1 MDIDIL
7 SAAEEI
13 LGPAVRVE
21 RHRDWA
27 VFWCPFHND
36 SDRAGRGGQ
45 PNFGVHLTEGYWKC
59 LRCGASG
66 GSLKSLSYKLGVV
79 PKGDANWKQPV
90 SAAPPIRPERPP
102 TQVERLD
109 EAMAEARATVQRSPA
124 WGYLAERGLR
134 PHTSLV
140 YGLGYGQPF
149 PTVHPEVLQ
158 AAEQSLML
166 RRDGSWLGAG
176 GVVYADP
183 PTHPAVLNVRYIP
196 AEQLPKGTRRF
207 TPKKN
212 HKTWGR
218 RVQPLGAWRITDRTR
233 TLVVLEGLFDMLVT
247 AQKLHEL
254 GRETDTVPI
263 YTNGASPSAKMLAW
277 FSEHTR
283 YEYILI
289 RDPDQAGQEWEESIS
304 AAIRHGGAPRHCLC
318 PPDTLDPDEAIL
330 SGWWPSVI

>member
-27 VFWCPFHND
+27 TFWCPFHND
-36 SDRAGRGGQ
+36 SDRAGQGGH

-66 GSLKSLSYKLGVV
+66 GSLKSLSYKLGV
-79 PKGDANWKQPV
+79 NWKPPV
-90 SAAPPIRPERPP
+90 SAAPPTRPERPP

-109 EAMAEARATVQRSPA
+109 EAMAEARANVQRSPA

-134 PHTSLV
+134 PYTSLV
-140 YGLGYGQPF
+140 YGLGYGQPV
-149 PTVHPEVLQ
+149 PAVHPGRHSSGQSVPD
-158 AAEQSLML
+158 AAPGRHLAVG
-166 RRDGSWLGAG
+166 RWG
-176 GVVYADP
+176 GVCRPADTP
-183 PTHPAVLNVRYIP
+183 NRPERALYPRRATAQRHAPLHPEEEPQDLGP
-196 AEQLPKGTRRF
+196 ACAAAGSLAHHRK
-207 TPKKN
+207 
-212 HKTWGR
+212 
-218 RVQPLGAWRITDRTR
+218 TR

-254 GRETDTVPI
+254 GRETDTVAI
-263 YTNGASPSAKMLAW
+263 YTNGASPSAKMLDW
-277 FSEHTR
+277 FSRHNR

-289 RDPDQAGQEWEESIS
+289 RDPDKAGQEWEESVS
-304 AAIRHGGAPRHCLC
+304 AAIRHGGAPIHCLC

-330 SGWWPSVI
+330 SGWWPSII

>member
-1 MDIDIL
+1 MDVDIL

-27 VFWCPFHND
+27 IFWCPFHND
-36 SDRAGRGGQ
+36 SDRAGRGGH
-45 PNFGVHLTEGYWKC
+45 PNFGVHLRDGYWKC

-66 GSLKSLSYKLGVV
+66 GSLKSLSYKLGI
-79 PKGDANWKQPV
+79 NWKPPV
-90 SAAPPIRPERPP
+90 SAAPPRRPERPP
-102 TQVERLD
+102 TQVEQLD
-109 EAMAEARATVQRSPA
+109 EALAEARSNVQRSPA

-134 PHTSLV
+134 PYTSLV
-140 YGLGYGQPF
+140 YGLGYGQPL
-149 PTVHPEVLQ
+149 PAVHQEVIQ
-158 AAEQSLML
+158 AANQSLML
-166 RRDGSWLGAG
+166 RRDGTWLWAG

-196 AEQLPKGTRRF
+196 AGQLPKGTRRF

-218 RVQPLGAWRITDRTR
+218 RVHPLGTWRITGRTR
-233 TLVVLEGLFDMLVT
+233 TLVVLEGLFDMLLT

-254 GRETDTVPI
+254 GREADTVAI

-277 FSEHTR
+277 FADHNR
-283 YEYILI
+283 YEYVLI
-289 RDPDQAGQEWEESIS
+289 RDPDKAGEEWEERVSE
-304 AAIRHGGAPRHCLC
+304 AIRYGGAPVETLC
-318 PPDTLDPDEAIL
+318 PPETLDPDEAIL
-330 SGWWPSVI
+330 NGWWPSAI